1 MINLYQLSTFF
12 SQFHSTD
19 HNLGMRHFEI
29 MGAPGSGKSTLLQ
42 HLGTVSSVTVNHQN
56 IYFLAFDSLTNG
68 TIPVNQLKKLSER
81 LYWKLYHNIKGLC
94 IDKFTK
100 EFPGVI
106 EIIDVAGNIDNRSH
120 YPAMYYSAAAE
131 YICLRDFISTPFV
144 LDEGLVQLAGEV
156 TGQDPYLRERFLKTI
171 PVPDCVIYVRCSAEK
186 CWRRQKQRE
195 KGLASSLA
203 GLDRLDA
210 IDRLEQ
216 YNECFDSAARILRD
230 RGVKVVEVDSEN
242 YSIENCYEQV
252 FPEFVT
258 LISKKAEKR
267 IQV

>member
-1 MINLYQLSTFF
+1 MINLYKLSTFF
-12 SQFHSTD
+12 SQFQPIN
-19 HNLGMRHFEI
+19 HNLDMRHFEI

-42 HLGTVSSVTVNHQN
+42 HLETVSGVNVNHQN

-68 TIPVNQLKKLSER
+68 AIPVNRLKKLSER

-94 IDKFTK
+94 IDRFTK

-144 LDEGLVQLAGEV
+144 LDEGLIQLSGEV

-171 PVPDCVIYVRCSAEK
+171 PVPDGVIYVRCSAEK
-186 CWRRQKQRE
+186 CWRRQKQRK
-195 KGLASSLA
+195 KGFASSLA

-216 YNECFDSAARILRD
+216 YNECFDSAVKILRN
-230 RGVKVVEVDSEN
+230 RGVKVIEVDSEN
-242 YSIENCYEQV
+242 YLIDDYYEQV
-252 FPEFVT
+252 LTEFQP
-258 LISKKAEKR
+258 LLLK
-267 IQV
+267 